1 MNNPLMYTDPSG
13 YTWFSQFGD
22 WISQNWKPILST
34 IATAAII
41 TAACLI
47 PGVGEAACLGAYF
60 NVALQDMSGNIN
72 SFSGFMSAVGV
83 GALTG
88 MIGAGIGSLVATV
101 TKAGYIIPGII
112 AGAVS
117 GGISGAVAGGLSQ
130 GLDNYFL
137 GNGDFWG
144 GLGQGAISG
153 LITGGILG
161 AITGGIQ
168 GYKNAIKA
176 GVDPWTGE
184 MDDARTYC
192 SSTDGVDPGNFKQPY
207 GNKDCYAYESAYSN
221 PYDQDPQDY
230 ENAMKDNG
238 NIPDGALEKDVAR
251 NMCAQHY
258 NEVSFSSIKDFDQ
271 MGQLYGDGYSL
282 NCSSPDPEGL
292 ATGHGVVITKIT
304 VVDKINFFFGGT
316 HQILQ
321 NVFVMDP
328 LQGNIVPGGYYLK
341 GSIISIIKW

>member
-1 MNNPLMYTDPSG
+1 
-13 YTWFSQFGD
+13 
-22 WISQNWKPILST
+22 
-34 IATAAII
+34 
-41 TAACLI
+41 
-47 PGVGEAACLGAYF
+47 
-60 NVALQDMSGNIN
+60 MSGNIN

-83 GALTG
+83 GTLTG

-168 GYKNAIKA
+168 GYKNAVKA

-192 SSTDGVDPGNFKQPY
+192 SSNDGVNPTNFKQPKSTEY
-207 GNKDCYAYESAYSN
+207 CYAYSSAYSN
-221 PYDQDPQDY
+221 PLNPYPQSYLTAMED
-230 ENAMKDNG
+230 EDGDAPNAADMTQVALNMK
-238 NIPDGALEKDVAR
+238 
-251 NMCAQHY
+251 AQHVYLANFSDLANAY
-258 NEVSFSSIKDFDQ
+258 NGDFDDL
-271 MGQLYGDGYSL
+271 GNYYKDGYSI
-282 NCSSPDPEGL
+282 SSG
-292 ATGHGVVITKIT
+292 TYGHGVVITQFT
-304 VVDKINFFFGGT
+304 VV
-316 HQILQ
+316 
-321 NVFVMDP
+321 
-328 LQGNIVPGGYYLK
+328 
-341 GSIISIIKW
+341 S